1 MQAIPQGVN
10 SNWKTATTL
19 EPNGSAVDK
28 NARAGAAAIEYNV
41 VLAGTMVPIGV
52 KEEEEEVG

>member
-1 MQAIPQGVN
+1 VQAVPQGFN
-10 SNWKTATTL
+10 SNWKTAMAL
-19 EPNGSAVDK
+19 EPHGSVVDI

-41 VLAGTMVPIGV
+41 VLAGTVVPIGV